1 MTRSISFMSALI
13 KSCVIINT
21 GVHVR
26 LYVTI
31 STIVILCAY
40 ASCSRINRPALV
52 TYGFLS
58 TTTNADNYNGKKCD
72 YSIHNTKFVTK
83 SKGF

>member
-21 GVHVR
+21 GVHIR

-31 STIVILCAY
+31 CTIVILCAY